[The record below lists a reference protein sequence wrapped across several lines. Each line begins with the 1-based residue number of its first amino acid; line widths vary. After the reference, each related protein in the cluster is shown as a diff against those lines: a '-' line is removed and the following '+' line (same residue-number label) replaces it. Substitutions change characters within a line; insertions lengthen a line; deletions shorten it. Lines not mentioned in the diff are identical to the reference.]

1 MLKTNKQLQQE
12 KYRYIRN
19 NLIDCLDNKVQSYL
33 KKLEIV
39 KAGASAKEN
48 ERKKQSNVIELL
60 LEIQSPTEK

>member
-48 ERKKQSNVIELL
+48 ERKKQSNVIKLL

>member
-1 MLKTNKQLQQE
+1 MQQE
-12 KYRYIRN
+12 KYHCIRN

-39 KAGASAKEN
+39 KAGVSAKEN

-60 LEIQSPTEK
+60 LEIQSPNEK